1 MSAVPLST
9 GDGRTQSA
17 LLIDAIV
24 QATPE
29 IVDED
34 LGSLREELRRLV
46 KFCCS
51 VLHGNRGR
59 AGQRLYLDAQT
70 IPNVL
75 AAVHER
81 LMGRRYEVACSTIRG
96 HAAKRA
102 NAIPAISER
111 MAFQMFLGPALLWNV
126 ADQRRTPL
134 DVEAVADSV
143 VAGLKLPGLELGE
156 AHVRGLR

>member
-46 KFCCS
+46 EDYYS

-81 LMGRRYEVACSTIRG
+81 LMGRRYEVACSTIRRR
-96 HAAKRA
+96 AAKRA

-111 MAFQMFLGPALLWNV
+111 MAFGMLLGPALLWNV

-143 VAGLKLPGLELGE
+143 VAG
-156 AHVRGLR
+156 